1 MDKEFLVLIT
11 FDKMPNLVLSA
22 EEDNVNL
29 IVLYRLF
36 YVRFTS
42 FGENQRKDKKNIW
55 VYGMARKEFKFF

>member
-36 YVRFTS
+36 YTRFTS
-42 FGENQRKDKKNIW
+42 FGENQRKDKKNI
-55 VYGMARKEFKFF
+55 